1 MKEGLLVSEI
11 AVIGAGAW
19 GTAISI
25 VLGRK
30 QTHRVRLWAHEREV
44 CESVRA
50 RRVNDLFLPG
60 DPIPETVQATNDFE
74 EALRGAE
81 IVVSVM
87 PSHHTRRVFQAM
99 RPHLRPEMLF
109 VSATKGIENDSLL
122 RMTEVITE
130 VLSGAAV
137 GFVPRIGALSGPT
150 FAKEVAKGDPT
161 AITIASSDRE
171 LAAMVQREFSD
182 PRFRVY
188 TNDDVIGVELGGA
201 LKNIVAIAAG
211 VLSGLNLGH
220 NTVAALIT
228 RGLAEITRLVVAC
241 GGRSETMAGLAGLG
255 DLVLTCTGGL
265 SRNRSVGV
273 ELGRG
278 RKLDDIIAGMHGM
291 VAEGVL
297 TTNAAVGLAHRVGV
311 EMPITRADARHS
323 AAREIGA
330 GRDPRPD
337 GPALDQRGGAIQKL
351 SRKYPVAEV
360 RERHLIVRQVD
371 AFLRNAAL
379 WYLI

>member
-1 MKEGLLVSEI
+1 MSEI

-30 QTHRVRLWAHEREV
+30 GMHKVRLWAHELEV
-44 CESVRA
+44 RDSIDA
-50 RRVNDLFLPG
+50 RQVNELFLPG
-60 DPIPETVQATNDFE
+60 QVIPGTVRCTNSLAD
-74 EALRGAE
+74 ALDGAE
-81 IVVSVM
+81 IMVSVM
-87 PSHHTRRVFQAM
+87 PSHHARRVFEAM
-99 RPHLRPEMLF
+99 QPYLHSEMLF

-130 VLSGAAV
+130 ALGE
-137 GFVPRIGALSGPT
+137 GEQPFRPRIGALSGPS

-161 AITIASSDRE
+161 AITIASADRE
-171 LAAMVQREFSD
+171 LAETVQREFSD

-188 TNDDVIGVELGGA
+188 THNDIVGVELGGA
-201 LKNIVAIAAG
+201 LKNIIAIAAG
-211 VLSGLNLGH
+211 VLFGQQLGH

-241 GGRSETMAGLAGLG
+241 GGNAATMSGLAGLG

-265 SRNRSVGV
+265 SRNRTVGV

-278 RKLDDIIAGMHGM
+278 RKLEDIIAGMHGM

-297 TTNAAVGLAHRVGV
+297 TTNAAVGLARKANIG
-311 EMPITRADARHS
+311 MPITQQMHAILQQGKPVADAIRDLMGRPS
-323 AAREIGA
+323 TREFT
-330 GRDPRPD
+330 
-337 GPALDQRGGAIQKL
+337 L
-351 SRKYPVAEV
+351 V
-360 RERHLIVRQVD
+360 
-371 AFLRNAAL
+371 
-379 WYLI
+379 

>member
-1 MKEGLLVSEI
+1 VSEI

-30 QTHRVRLWAHEREV
+30 QTHRVRLWAYEREV
-44 CESVRA
+44 CESIQA

-60 DPIPETVQATNDFE
+60 DVIPETVSATNSFG
-74 EALRGAE
+74 EALQGAE

-87 PSHHTRRVFQAM
+87 PSHHTRRLFQAM
-99 RPHLRPEMLF
+99 LPHLRPEMLF

-130 VLSGAAV
+130 QLRDRPA
-137 GFVPRIGALSGPT
+137 GFIPRIGAMSGPS

-161 AITIASSDRE
+161 AITIASSDQD
-171 LAAMVQREFSD
+171 LAARVQREFSD

-188 TNDDVIGVELGGA
+188 TNSDVVGVELGGA

-211 VLSGLNLGH
+211 VLFGLNLGH

-297 TTNAAVGLAHRVGV
+297 TTNAAVGLAHRAGV
-311 EMPITRADARHS
+311 EMPITEQMHAILQQGKSVQDAIRDLMGRPS
-323 AAREIGA
+323 TSEA
-330 GRDPRPD
+330 G
-337 GPALDQRGGAIQKL
+337 L
-351 SRKYPVAEV
+351 Y
-360 RERHLIVRQVD
+360 
-371 AFLRNAAL
+371 RN
-379 WYLI
+379 